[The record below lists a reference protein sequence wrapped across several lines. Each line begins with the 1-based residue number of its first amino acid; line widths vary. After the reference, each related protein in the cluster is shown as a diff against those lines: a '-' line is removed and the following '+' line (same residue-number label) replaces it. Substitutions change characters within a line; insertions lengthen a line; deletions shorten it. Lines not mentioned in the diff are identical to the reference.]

1 MQINNNLILVIKK
14 ICKLRFMKKIF
25 IIIIFTVSLFEPS
38 LCKDLKNL
46 KSIEMDVLRNGEII
60 GFSNYK
66 FEKENN
72 FFKVKNITSFNVEIL
87 GVNLLSINSSGTEVY
102 KNNKLISF
110 NSKTFQNKKIKYV
123 NLKLSNDKKQY
134 SIDGSSYK
142 GNASLKNVVGNW
154 WNYEILKTD
163 SQISPLSG
171 SIKKQ
176 KVKYLGDEVFN
187 FLGKNIKTQKFSLK
201 SEDEKISDDKKLNFT
216 VWIEPNSKVIFKV
229 AYERMGNWEYKLKN
243 YN

>member
-1 MQINNNLILVIKK
+1 
-14 ICKLRFMKKIF
+14 MKKIF
-25 IIIIFTVSLFEPS
+25 IIIIFTASLFEAS
-38 LCKDLKNL
+38 FCKDLINF
-46 KSIEMDVLRNGEII
+46 KSIEMEVLRNGEVI

-72 FFKVKNITSFNVEIL
+72 FFKVKNITNFNVEIL

-102 KNNKLISF
+102 KDNKLISF
-110 NSKTFQNKKIKYV
+110 NSKTLQNKKIKYV
-123 NLKLSNDKKQY
+123 NLKLSNDKTQY

-142 GNASLKNVVGNW
+142 GNASLNNVIGNW
-154 WNYEILKTD
+154 WNHRILKTD

-176 KVKYLGDEVFN
+176 EVKYLGNEKFHI
-187 FLGKNIKTQKFSLK
+187 LGKNIKTQKFSLK
-201 SEDEKISDDKKLNFT
+201 SKNEKLSDDKKLDFI
-216 VWIEPNSKVIFKV
+216 VWIEPKSKIIYKV
-229 AYERMGNWEYKLKN
+229 AYERMGSWEYKLKN

>member
-1 MQINNNLILVIKK
+1 
-14 ICKLRFMKKIF
+14 MKKIF
-25 IIIIFTVSLFEPS
+25 IIITFTASLFES
-38 LCKDLKNL
+38 SFCKDLINF
-46 KSIEMDVLRNGEII
+46 KSIEMEVLRNGEVI

-72 FFKVKNITSFNVEIL
+72 FFKVKNITNFNVEIL

-102 KNNKLISF
+102 KDNKLISF
-110 NSKTFQNKKIKYV
+110 NSKTFQNKKVKYV
-123 NLKLSNDKKQY
+123 NLKLSNDKTQY

-142 GNASLKNVVGNW
+142 GNASLNNVIGNW
-154 WNYEILKTD
+154 WNYKILKTD

-176 KVKYLGDEVFN
+176 EVKYLGNEKFHI
-187 FLGKNIKTQKFSLK
+187 LGKNIKTQKFSLK
-201 SEDEKISDDKKLNFT
+201 SKNEKLSDDKKLDFII
-216 VWIEPNSKVIFKV
+216 WIEPNSKIIYKV
-229 AYERMGNWEYKLKN
+229 VYERMGRWEYRLKN